1 MSLPPENYLSSLN
14 GEAEEKLNQFRPYL
28 RMLARMQFDGN
39 LQAKLDESD
48 IVQQTLLEAH
58 RSLTSFRGQTDEEL
72 TGWLRQILVRNI
84 ADEIRKFRSGK
95 RDWRLEASLEA
106 SLNASTIRLERFLAC
121 DDGTPSQIAMANE
134 QMLAL
139 AAALLKLPED
149 QRRAIELFHLQGHS
163 AAEVAKRLDRTDVAV
178 AGLLRRGL
186 KRLRE
191 LLRDDNLR

>member
-1 MSLPPENYLSSLN
+1 MPLPPDNYFSSLN
-14 GEAEEKLNQFRPYL
+14 GEAENKLNQYRPYL
-28 RMLARMQFDGN
+28 RMLARLQFDET

-58 RSLTSFRGQTDEEL
+58 RSLSGFRGQSEEEL
-72 TGWLRQILVRNI
+72 AGWLRQILVRNI

-95 RDWRLEASLEA
+95 RDLRLEASLEA
-106 SLNASTIRLERFLAC
+106 SLNASTVRLERFLAC
-121 DDGTPSQIAMANE
+121 DEGTPSQIAMANE

-149 QRRAIELFHLQGHS
+149 QRRAVELYHLQGHS
-163 AAEVAKRLDRTDVAV
+163 AADVAKRLDRTEVAV

-191 LLRDDNLR
+191 LVRDDNLR

>member
-1 MSLPPENYLSSLN
+1 MPLRRDNYFSSFN
-14 GEAEEKLNQFRPYL
+14 GEAENKLNQFRPYL
-28 RMLARMQFDGN
+28 RMLARLQFDEN

-58 RSLTSFRGQTDEEL
+58 RSLESFRGQSEEEL
-72 TGWLRQILVRNI
+72 AGWLRQILVRNM
-84 ADEIRKFRSGK
+84 ADEIRKFRAGK
-95 RDWRLEASLEA
+95 RDLRLEASLQA
-106 SLNASTIRLERFLAC
+106 SLNASTVRLERFLAC

-139 AAALLKLPED
+139 AAGLMKLPDD
-149 QRRAIELFHLQGHS
+149 QRRAIELYHLQGHS
-163 AAEVAKRLDRTDVAV
+163 AAEVAQRLDRTEVAV

-191 LLRDDNLR
+191 LVRDDNLR

>member
-1 MSLPPENYLSSLN
+1 MPLPPDNYFSSLN
-14 GEAEEKLNQFRPYL
+14 GAAEGKLNAFRPYL
-28 RMLARMQFDGN
+28 RMLARLQFDEN

-58 RSLTSFRGQTDEEL
+58 RSLEHFRGQSDEEL
-72 TGWLRQILVRNI
+72 AGWLRQILVRNM

-95 RDWRLEASLEA
+95 RDLRLEASLQA
-106 SLNASTIRLERFLAC
+106 SLNASTVRLERFLAC

-134 QMLAL
+134 QMIAL
-139 AAALLKLPED
+139 ATALMSLPDD
-149 QRRAIELFHLQGHS
+149 QRRAVELFHLQGHS
-163 AAEVAKRLDRTDVAV
+163 AAEVAKRLDRTEVAV

-191 LLRDDNLR
+191 LVRDDNLR